1 MTVKMKHSDL
11 ERAVKEYIEK
21 LFPNVTVKDI
31 AYSRKQKGD
40 SVVVEAEVEHKE
52 STVSEGEK

>member
-21 LFPNVTVKDI
+21 LFPNIMVKDI

-52 STVSEGEK
+52 FTASEGEK